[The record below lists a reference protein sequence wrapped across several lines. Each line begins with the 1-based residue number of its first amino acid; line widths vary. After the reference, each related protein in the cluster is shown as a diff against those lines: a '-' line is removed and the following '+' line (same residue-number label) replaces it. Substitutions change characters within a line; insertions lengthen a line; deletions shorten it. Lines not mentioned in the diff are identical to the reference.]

1 MKNKKILLDTCVLI
15 YIFEKNSFFSE
26 KSREI
31 IGDFKKNWN
40 DFFISIISFIEFL
53 SWFKKN
59 GWNSDLLK
67 NKLDQFWIK
76 TLNLNKNESDIIA
89 NLRIKYKIKL
99 PDLICVWT
107 GIENWIDLFIT
118 WDKQLKQISEMD
130 ILVID

>member
-1 MKNKKILLDTCVLI
+1 MIWLRKNVEICKRIKKRMGLNMKNKKILLDTCVLI

-59 GWNSDLLK
+59 GWN
-67 NKLDQFWIK
+67 
-76 TLNLNKNESDIIA
+76 
-89 NLRIKYKIKL
+89 
-99 PDLICVWT
+99 
-107 GIENWIDLFIT
+107 
-118 WDKQLKQISEMD
+118 
-130 ILVID
+130 